1 MLSGIKSRLQH
12 LRISTKLTLV
22 HVAILA
28 VILFITQMITTAGIY
43 FTVYHQAWSEL
54 EQTIENTLLA
64 IELADPEKM
73 PKNGPPLPEM
83 RRGRHQGRS
92 MSHHASVIDR
102 VQPPRGQQNFEIH

>member
-73 PKNGPPLPEM
+73 PKNGPPEQVSRIRFTSARSPQPM
-83 RRGRHQGRS
+83 RHWKIAECSESTGMIS
-92 MSHHASVIDR
+92 A
-102 VQPPRGQQNFEIH
+102 P